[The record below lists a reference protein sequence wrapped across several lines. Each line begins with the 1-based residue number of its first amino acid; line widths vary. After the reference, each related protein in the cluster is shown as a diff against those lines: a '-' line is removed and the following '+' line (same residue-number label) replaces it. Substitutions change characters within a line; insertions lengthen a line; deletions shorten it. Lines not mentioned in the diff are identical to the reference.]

1 MTAGAIRT
9 AAVAGVGTM
18 GAGIAIT
25 IARGGFK
32 TILYDSSQAAL
43 DRARPLIEGFFAK
56 SVEKGKLSQKRSAEI
71 VASLSYT
78 SDIALLSESDFVVEA
93 IYEDIRVKCGLYA
106 QMDEV
111 CPPHTIFASNAST
124 LSITQLAA
132 GSGRPDRFVGMH
144 YCLPAQ
150 VMKLIEMSR
159 GIYTSESTW
168 DIAWKFA
175 LDTGQRPVETRDTP
189 GFILNYFCVPYHND
203 VIRMIEAGVATPA
216 DIDRAMKNAFD
227 FSMGPCE
234 LLDMVGL
241 DTHLRGTEA
250 FFAITNNPR
259 LSPPPLL
266 RRMVA
271 AGLLGRKT
279 KRGFY
284 EYESSAMFGG

>member
-1 MTAGAIRT
+1 MTAQNIRT
-9 AAVAGVGTM
+9 AAVAGAGTM

-25 IARGGFK
+25 IARSGFK

-43 DRARPLIEGFFAK
+43 DRSRPLIENFFRK
-56 SVEKGKLSQKRSAEI
+56 SVEKGKLSRDKAAEC
-71 VASLSYT
+71 VSNLSYT
-78 SDIALLSESDFVVEA
+78 SDITPLRECDFVVEA
-93 IYEDIRVKCGLYA
+93 IFEDVPIKCGLYA
-106 QMDEV
+106 QLDKI
-111 CPPHTIFASNAST
+111 CPPDTVIASNAST

-159 GIYTSESTW
+159 GIYTTDKTW

-175 LDTGQRPVETRDTP
+175 LATNQHPVETRDTP

-203 VIRMIEAGVATPA
+203 VIRMIEAGVATPVE
-216 DIDRAMKNAFD
+216 IDRSMKKALGFA
-227 FSMGPCE
+227 MGPCE

-259 LSPPPLL
+259 LAPPPLL
-266 RRMVA
+266 QRMVA

-279 KRGFY
+279 KRGFH
-284 EYESSAMFGG
+284 EYESAEMFGG